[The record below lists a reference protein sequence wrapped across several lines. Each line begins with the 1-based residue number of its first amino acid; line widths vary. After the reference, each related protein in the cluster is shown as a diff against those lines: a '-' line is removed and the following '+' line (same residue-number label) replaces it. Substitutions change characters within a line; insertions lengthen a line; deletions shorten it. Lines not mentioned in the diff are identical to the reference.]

1 MKTNNPSFANMRAE
15 MKRKGYTIKQLALR
29 LGIATNTLN
38 LKINGHR
45 EFLLCEVEA
54 IANILDCSIDYL
66 VGYEKKAS
74 WAGFLPA
81 QRKER

>member
-1 MKTNNPSFANMRAE
+1 MNIKNPSFANMRAE
-15 MKRKGYTIKQLALR
+15 MKRNGYTIKRMASE

-54 IANILDCSIDYL
+54 IADILDCSIDYI
-66 VGYEKKAS
+66 VGYDKKAS
-74 WAGFLPA
+74 
-81 QRKER
+81 

>member
-38 LKINGHR
+38 YQWT
-45 EFLLCEVEA
+45 
-54 IANILDCSIDYL
+54 S
-66 VGYEKKAS
+66 
-74 WAGFLPA
+74 
-81 QRKER
+81 